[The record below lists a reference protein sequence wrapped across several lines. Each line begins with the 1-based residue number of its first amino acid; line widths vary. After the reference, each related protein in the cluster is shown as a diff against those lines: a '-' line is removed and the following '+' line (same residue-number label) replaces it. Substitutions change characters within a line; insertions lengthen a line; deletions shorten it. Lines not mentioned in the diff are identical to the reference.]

1 MLQMPKNKDDWLK
14 ITNEFE
20 SKCSFPHCIGAID
33 GKHVA
38 ILPPPNTG
46 SLYFNYKHHFSIILL
61 ALVDASCR
69 FLYVDIGAYGR
80 TSDGGVFNNSS
91 LAQALESNSLNIP
104 EPAAIPQTND
114 LCPYVIVADD
124 AFALKPYLQKPYSV
138 RNLTKEQRIFNYRLS
153 RTRRTVENAFG
164 QLSQRFRV
172 LGRPIPLT
180 PDKVQVIVMAVCC
193 LHNFLLRDKPSQ
205 ATYMPD
211 DEDQQLAAS
220 QQQTFTPLT
229 RQGSNRSSLK
239 ALQVRDTLSK
249 YFNSP
254 EGSIEGQD
262 RRSMEL

>member
-1 MLQMPKNKDDWLK
+1 MLQMPMNMDDWLK
-14 ITNEFE
+14 IAREFE
-20 SKCSFPHCIGAID
+20 IKCSFPHCIGALD
-33 GKHVA
+33 GKHVS

-46 SLYFNYKHHFSIILL
+46 SLYFNYKHHFSIVLL

-91 LAQALESNSLNIP
+91 LAQALESNILNIP
-104 EPAAIPQTND
+104 EPAAIPPTND

-124 AFALKPYLQKPYSV
+124 AFALKPYIQKPYSV
-138 RNLTKEQRIFNYRLS
+138 RNLTKEQHIFNYRLS

-180 PDKVQVIVMAVCC
+180 PYKVQVIVMAVCC
-193 LHNFLLRDKPSQ
+193 LHNFLLRDKTSQ

-211 DEDQQLAAS
+211 DEHQELATAREM
-220 QQQTFTPLT
+220 FTSLT

-239 ALQVRDTLSK
+239 AQQVRDTLSK